1 MNFFA
6 NYLEANAN
14 ALFLAPMEEV
24 TNAAFRRICKAMGAD
39 VLVSEFVSSEALI
52 RDVQKSF
59 DKMAFDESERPFG
72 IQIFGHDETS
82 LLKAAQVA
90 ETQQP
95 DFIDINWGCPV
106 KKVVTKGAGAAI
118 LRDIP
123 KMVACTKAV
132 ANAVKLPISV
142 KTRLGWDMN
151 DRPIV
156 SAAEQLQDIG
166 IQAIT
171 IHGRTRSQLYSGVA
185 DWTLIGEVKN
195 NPRMKIPVIGNGDIT
210 SGEKAVLFKQKY
222 GVDALMVGRAAI
234 GNPWIF
240 KEIKSAFAVSVGALR
255 ATPLPPTL
263 TERITVL
270 LQHIKTTIPLL
281 GEKKTCL
288 EIRKHYAGYF
298 KGVPDFKK
306 IRLELMKATTLKE
319 IETILNQDFYKID
332 MINKINKS

>member
-1 MNFFA
+1 MNFFS
-6 NYLEANAN
+6 NYLETNAN

-24 TNAAFRRICKAMGAD
+24 TDAAFRRICKAMGAD

-72 IQIFGHDETS
+72 IQIFGHDENS
-82 LLKAAQVA
+82 LVKAAQVA
-90 ETQQP
+90 EEQHP

-106 KKVVTKGAGAAI
+106 KKVVAKGAGAAI

-132 ANAVKLPISV
+132 VNAVKLPVSV

-210 SGEKAVLFKQKY
+210 SGEKAVLFKQRY
-222 GVDALMVGRAAI
+222 GVDALMIGRATI

-240 KEIKSAFAVSVGALR
+240 KEIKCAFENKDFISPILA
-255 ATPLPPTL
+255 
-263 TERITVL
+263 ERITIL
-270 LQHIKTTIPLL
+270 LQHLEKKAPLL
-281 GEKKTCL
+281 GEKKACL
-288 EIRKHYAGYF
+288 EIRRHYAGYF
-298 KGVPDFKK
+298 KGIPDFKK
-306 IRLELMKATTLKE
+306 IRLELMKVTTLQE
-319 IETILNQDFYKID
+319 VETILNQDFIKISR
-332 MINKINKS
+332 ISRN

>member
-1 MNFFA
+1 MNFFE
-6 NYLEANAN
+6 NFLRTHPN

-24 TNAAFRRICKAMGAD
+24 TDTAFRRICKDMGAD

-59 DKMAFDESERPFG
+59 DKMAFDETERPFG
-72 IQIFGHDETS
+72 IQIFGHDENS

-90 ETQQP
+90 EEQQP

-106 KKVVTKGAGAAI
+106 KKVVAKGAGSAI
-118 LRDIP
+118 LKDIP

-132 ANAVKLPISV
+132 VNAVKLPVSV

-151 DRPIV
+151 DKPIV
-156 SAAEQLQDIG
+156 SVAEQLQDIG

-171 IHGRTRSQLYSGVA
+171 IHGRTRSQIYSGVA

-210 SGEKAVLFKQKY
+210 SGEKAVLFKQRY
-222 GVDALMVGRAAI
+222 GVDALMIGRAAI

-240 KEIKSAFAVSVGALR
+240 QEIKCAFENK
-255 ATPLPPTL
+255 TFTPPTFE
-263 TERITVL
+263 ERIDMMLKHLKTSIP
-270 LQHIKTTIPLL
+270 IKS
-281 GEKKTCL
+281 EKKACL
-288 EIRKHYAGYF
+288 EIRRHYAGYF
-298 KGVPDFKK
+298 RGISHFKK
-306 IRLELMKATTLKE
+306 VRLELMKASTF
-319 IETILNQDFYKID
+319 IEVDTILNKTL
-332 MINKINKS
+332 

>member
-1 MNFFA
+1 MNFFS
-6 NYLEANAN
+6 NYLETNPN
-14 ALFLAPMEEV
+14 TLFLAPMEEI
-24 TNAAFRRICKAMGAD
+24 TDAAFRRICKTLGAD

-59 DKMAFDESERPFG
+59 DKMAFDETERPFG

-82 LLKAAQVA
+82 LVKAAQVA
-90 ETQQP
+90 EEQRP

-106 KKVVTKGAGAAI
+106 KKVVVKGAGAAI
-118 LRDIP
+118 LKDIP

-132 ANAVKLPISV
+132 VNAVKLPVSV

-151 DRPIV
+151 DKPIV

-210 SGEKAVLFKQKY
+210 SGEKAVLFKQRY
-222 GVDALMVGRAAI
+222 GVDALMIGRAAI
-234 GNPWIF
+234 GNPWVF
-240 KEIKSAFAVSVGALR
+240 EEIKCAFTNHTYTSP
-255 ATPLPPTL
+255 PLS
-263 TERITVL
+263 ERINIL
-270 LQHIKTTIPLL
+270 LQHLKNSIPIK
-281 GEKKTCL
+281 GEKKACL
-288 EIRKHYAGYF
+288 EIRRHYAGYF
-298 KGVPDFKK
+298 KGVQDFKK
-306 IRLELMKATTLKE
+306 VRLELMKATTLQE
-319 IETILNQDFYKID
+319 IEAIFNY
-332 MINKINKS
+332 

>member
-24 TNAAFRRICKAMGAD
+24 TDAAFRRICKAMGAD

-72 IQIFGHDETS
+72 IQIFGHDENS
-82 LLKAAQVA
+82 LVKAAQVA
-90 ETQQP
+90 EEQHP

-106 KKVVTKGAGAAI
+106 KKVVAKGAGAAI

-132 ANAVKLPISV
+132 VNAVKLPVSV

-210 SGEKAVLFKQKY
+210 SGEKAVLFKQRY
-222 GVDALMVGRAAI
+222 GVDALMIGRAAI

-240 KEIKSAFAVSVGALR
+240 KEIKSAFAGSGFGFGSGSVGARR
-255 ATPLPPTL
+255 ALPLPPAL

-281 GEKKTCL
+281 GEKKACL
-288 EIRKHYAGYF
+288 EIRRHYAGYF
-298 KGVPDFKK
+298 
-306 IRLELMKATTLKE
+306 
-319 IETILNQDFYKID
+319 
-332 MINKINKS
+332 NKS

>member
-6 NYLEANAN
+6 NYFKIYPN

-24 TNAAFRRICKAMGAD
+24 TNSAFRKICKEMGAD
-39 VLVSEFVSSEALI
+39 FLVSEFVSSEALI

-59 DKMAFDESERPFG
+59 DKMMFDDSERPFG
-72 IQIFGHDETS
+72 IQIFGHDEKS
-82 LLKAAQVA
+82 LVQAALVA
-90 ETQQP
+90 EEKHP

-106 KKVVTKGAGAAI
+106 KKVVNKGAGAAM
-118 LRDIP
+118 LKDIP

-132 ANAVKLPISV
+132 VKAVKLPVTV

-156 SAAEQLQDIG
+156 SVAEQLQDAG

-185 DWTLIGEVKN
+185 DWSLIGEVKK
-195 NPRMKIPVIGNGDIT
+195 NPRMKIPVIGNGDIN
-210 SGEKAVLFKQKY
+210 SGEKAVLYKNRY
-222 GVDALMVGRAAI
+222 GVDALMIGRAAI

-240 KEIKSAFAVSVGALR
+240 KEVKSAFQNI
-255 ATPLPPTL
+255 PFEIPTL
-263 TERITVL
+263 NERITVS
-270 LQHIKTTIPLL
+270 LQHLKNTITSL
-281 GEKKTCL
+281 EERKACM

-298 KGVPDFKK
+298 KGVSHFKK
-306 IRLELMKATTLKE
+306 VRMELMKAVSYHEIKE
-319 IETILNQDFYKID
+319 KLCALHR
-332 MINKINKS
+332 

>member
-6 NYLEANAN
+6 NYLETNAN
-14 ALFLAPMEEV
+14 ALFLAPMEEI
-24 TNAAFRRICKAMGAD
+24 TDAAFRRVCKAQGAD

-82 LLKAAQVA
+82 LVKAAQVA
-90 ETQQP
+90 EEQHP

-118 LRDIP
+118 LKDIP
-123 KMVACTKAV
+123 KMVSCTKAV
-132 ANAVKLPISV
+132 VNAVKLPVSV

-151 DRPIV
+151 DKPIV
-156 SAAEQLQDIG
+156 SVAEQLQDIG

-210 SGEKAVLFKQKY
+210 SGEKAVLFKQRY
-222 GVDALMVGRAAI
+222 GVDALMIGRAAI

-240 KEIKSAFAVSVGALR
+240 REVKCAFGECVFGVETDNYPSLQPP
-255 ATPLPPTL
+255 PLA
-263 TERITVL
+263 ERIDVL
-270 LQHIKTTIPLL
+270 LEHLKNKITLA
-281 GEKKTCL
+281 GEKKACL
-288 EIRKHYAGYF
+288 EIRRHYAGYF
-298 KGVPDFKK
+298 KGIQDFKK
-306 IRLELMKATTLKE
+306 VRLELMKSTTLKE
-319 IETILNQDFYKID
+319 IETILLNVNF
-332 MINKINKS
+332 

>member
-6 NYLEANAN
+6 NYIETHPN

-24 TNAAFRRICKAMGAD
+24 TDAAFRRICKTLGAD

-59 DKMAFDESERPFG
+59 DKMAFDETERPFG
-72 IQIFGHDETS
+72 IQIFGHDENS
-82 LLKAAQVA
+82 LVKAAQVA
-90 ETQQP
+90 EEQRP

-106 KKVVTKGAGAAI
+106 KKVVAKGAGAAI

-132 ANAVKLPISV
+132 VNAVNLPVSV

-151 DRPIV
+151 DKPIV
-156 SAAEQLQDIG
+156 TVSEQLQDIG

-210 SGEKAVLFKQKY
+210 SGEKAVLFKQRY
-222 GVDALMVGRAAI
+222 GVDALMIGRAAI

-240 KEIKSAFAVSVGALR
+240 KEVKCAFNNIPFVL
-255 ATPLPPTL
+255 PTL
-263 TERITVL
+263 DERINVL
-270 LQHIKTTIPLL
+270 LEHLKNKTTSVE
-281 GEKKTCL
+281 EKKACL
-288 EIRKHYAGYF
+288 EIRRHYAGYF
-298 KGVPDFKK
+298 KGVYDFKK
-306 IRLELMKATTLKE
+306 VRLELMKATRVGE
-319 IETILNQDFYKID
+319 IEAILRNFI
-332 MINKINKS
+332 S